1 MFSKACEYGIR
12 ATLLIAT
19 HSLTGVRVNVKDI
32 AQETGSPVAFTA
44 KILQQLVRGGIVR
57 SVQGATGGFEIGREQ
72 MEHIRLDQIVS
83 AIDGD
88 QIFTGCGLGLKICNA
103 LKPCPVHERFAAVRD
118 ELKTMLEETSVLEL
132 ALGLKDGLTFLKR

>member
-19 HSLTGVRVNVKDI
+19 HSLRGVRVNVKDI

-72 MEHIRLDQIVS
+72 MEQIRLDQIVS

-88 QIFTGCGLGLKICNA
+88 QIFTGCGLGLKRCNA

-118 ELKTMLEETSVLEL
+118 ELKAMLEETTVLEL
-132 ALGLKDGLTFLKR
+132 ALGLKDGLTYLKR

>member
-72 MEHIRLDQIVS
+72 MEQIRLDQIVS

-132 ALGLKDGLTFLKR
+132 ALGLMDGLTFLKR